1 MIIETPVTPESIDFQ
16 LTDPNFHANGDPFPL
31 WKRLR
36 AEDPV
41 HWTQGHLSKGFWS
54 ITRLED
60 CRTVFRD
67 AVVFSSQRGG
77 IALPTTR
84 ELEELAP
91 EETGAGEHILYI
103 DPPRHV
109 PIRKAFDG
117 PLLRSAVNRLEER
130 GRRLVEELVDRAFKR
145 EQFDFVDDLAV
156 QLPMV
161 MILDLMKV
169 PRDDWDQ
176 MLVWARMT
184 LGAADPEY
192 QSGSALETRRAGGY
206 RMFKY
211 CLHLAQQRRTNR
223 GNDLLSIIANAQP
236 EGRPLTD
243 RELGFNGLVFIDGGL
258 ETTRNAISGAMLEM
272 IDRPDEWRR
281 LRDDPGM
288 MKTAVEEIIRFTS
301 PLTHTMRTATRDFEL
316 AGKMI
321 HENDR
326 VVIWNASANRDAE
339 AFTDPDRFDVG
350 RMPNDHLGFG
360 YGEHFCIGAHLARLE
375 IRLMFEEL
383 IRRQFELR
391 LTGKPERMASL
402 QMRGLK
408 RMPVRVVPQQ

>member
-1 MIIETPVTPESIDFQ
+1 MTSESTDFQ
-16 LTDPNFHANGDPFPL
+16 LTDPSFHANGDPFPL

-54 ITRLED
+54 VTRLED
-60 CRTVFRD
+60 CRAVFRD
-67 AVVFSSQRGG
+67 AIVFSSERGG

-91 EETGAGEHILYI
+91 DETGAGEHILYI

-109 PIRKAFDG
+109 PIRKAFHG
-117 PLLRSAVNRLEER
+117 PLLRSAVHRLEER
-130 GRRLVEELVDRAFKR
+130 GRRLVETLIDRAIER
-145 EQFDFVDDLAV
+145 DELDFVDDLAV
-156 QLPMV
+156 KLPMV
-161 MILDLMKV
+161 MILDLMDV
-169 PRDDWDQ
+169 PREDWAK

-211 CLHLAQQRRTNR
+211 CLQLAQQRRLKP
-223 GNDLLSIIANAQP
+223 GNDLLSVIANAKPQ
-236 EGRPLTD
+236 GRPLTD
-243 RELGFNGLVFIDGGL
+243 RELGFNSLVFIDGGL
-258 ETTRNAISGAMLEM
+258 ETTRNAISDGMLEL
-272 IDRPDEWRR
+272 INRPDEWRR
-281 LRDDPGM
+281 LRDNPGLI
-288 MKTAVEEIIRFTS
+288 KTAVEEIIRFTS

-316 AGKMI
+316 GGRHI

-326 VVIWNASANRDAE
+326 VVIWNASANRDEE
-339 AFTDPDRFDVG
+339 AFANPDRLDVG
-350 RMPNDHLGFG
+350 RTPNDHLGFG

-375 IRLMFEEL
+375 IRLMLEQL
-383 IRRQFELR
+383 IRRKIEVR
-391 LTGKPERMASL
+391 LVGKPERMASL

-408 RMPVRVVPQQ
+408 RMPVRLVPH